1 MPDIAH
7 RDSVYGH
14 GANIVPAYAAF
25 GDAVTKTMRP
35 NAPGEAPNIAPA
47 GLFSTAPYKG
57 NAMNE
62 PKPRD
67 DGKLCNWEEK
77 PCRAYATRTGYC
89 AGHNK
94 SLGLK

>member
-14 GANIVPAYAAF
+14 GPNIVPAHAAF
-25 GDAVTKTMRP
+25 GDSVTKTMRP
-35 NAPGEAPNIAPA
+35 NAPGSENPNIQPA

-57 NAMNE
+57 DTLG
-62 PKPRD
+62 PTRR

-94 SLGLK
+94 SLGLS